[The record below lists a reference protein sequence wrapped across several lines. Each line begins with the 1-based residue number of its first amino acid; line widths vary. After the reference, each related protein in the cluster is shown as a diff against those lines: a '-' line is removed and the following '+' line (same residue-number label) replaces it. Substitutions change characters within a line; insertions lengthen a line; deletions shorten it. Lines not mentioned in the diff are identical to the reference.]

1 MHREEEAKQR
11 AAITEQFAAATA
23 QCQTDYQTP
32 ELDPVRRK
40 VELHRDSS
48 DTAPPF
54 EIAAND
60 TFPTEAE
67 RAVIAKWATL
77 RDTCIKRI
85 DAVSSIPPSATP
97 LQVAFLQKD
106 RSFNKE
112 AGARISDLIVSLYQ
126 QKLTYGEFAKK
137 RYEITRDAAAA
148 ERQFRESTLI
158 ADQERQ
164 TQAQLLAQQQFQNN
178 MLAWSNYMQSVSARQ
193 PQTVHL
199 DGSVRVQSNCSSQRF
214 GNTVSTNC
222 Y

>member
-1 MHREEEAKQR
+1 MHKEEEAKQR
-11 AAITEQFAAATA
+11 AAITAQFAAVTA

-32 ELDPVRRK
+32 ELDPIRRK
-40 VELHRDSS
+40 VELHRDSF
-48 DTAPPF
+48 DAAPPF

-60 TFPTEAE
+60 TFPTDAE
-67 RAVIAKWATL
+67 RAAIAKWATL
-77 RDTCIKRI
+77 RDTCIKRT
-85 DAVSSIPPSATP
+85 DTVSEIPPSATP

-178 MLAWSNYMQSVSARQ
+178 MLAWSTYMQSVSARQ
-193 PQTVHL
+193 PQTVHF
-199 DGSVRVQSNCSSQRF
+199 DGSVRVQSNCWRF
-214 GNTVSTNC
+214 QVPSATLRG
-222 Y
+222 